1 MHSLQLGKL
10 SVTFT
15 AHLAQ
20 ILYFMKWIS
29 VSSANKGNAGNAYEL
44 WYNDK
49 KLVALSFSPLTKIAR
64 IESAADN
71 DKRLFFIEKRGF
83 LQNKTVIR
91 NEYGIKLGELSG
103 ENNEAAE
110 GMIEMD
116 GKKYGYTFN
125 QADGAAV
132 TLYEQTE
139 EEERKPFL
147 RCNLSGVIDGAAA
160 LVKKSIS
167 LHDTKIPYLLMAL
180 CWYLLKPSGNE
191 ALSQT
196 LAAPLNA

>member
-1 MHSLQLGKL
+1 
-10 SVTFT
+10 
-15 AHLAQ
+15 
-20 ILYFMKWIS
+20 MKWIS
-29 VSSANKGNAGNAYEL
+29 VNKENANNAYEL

-64 IESAADN
+64 IESAS
-71 DKRLFFIEKRGF
+71 DKRLFFVEKKGF

-125 QADGAAV
+125 QVNGAAV
-132 TLYEQTE
+132 TLYEQTA

-147 RCNLSGVIDGAAA
+147 RCNFSGVIDSAAA
-160 LVKKSIS
+160 IVKKSIS

-196 LAAPLNA
+196 LIGPLNA